1 MKKALTIGFLALLA
15 ASVSHASGDQER
27 TVLDNFLVELDA
39 LTEIVNEAERA
50 GTDHPTDIRFDY
62 SALETDLS
70 LIRQGVQDYLRKA
83 RREPRDLQPLSGDYR
98 NQ

>member
-27 TVLDNFLVELDA
+27 AALENFLVELDA
-39 LTEIVNEAERA
+39 LTEIANEAERA
-50 GTDHPTDIRFDY
+50 ATDHPMDVRFDY
-62 SALETDLS
+62 SALEADLS

-83 RREPRDLQPLSGDYR
+83 RREPRELPPLSGDYR
-98 NQ
+98 NP